1 MPAVNHY
8 YSLGGGWGQMG
19 ILDVN
24 FGRRKV
30 VKLYFMPIMAV
41 PLFFKEC
48 DFEEN
53 GRYFTY

>member
-1 MPAVNHY
+1 MGWY
-8 YSLGGGWGQMG
+8 YSLCGVWEQMG

-30 VKLYFMPIMAV
+30 AKLYFMPIMAV
-41 PLFFKEC
+41 PLFFKEW

-53 GRYFTY
+53 GRYSTY